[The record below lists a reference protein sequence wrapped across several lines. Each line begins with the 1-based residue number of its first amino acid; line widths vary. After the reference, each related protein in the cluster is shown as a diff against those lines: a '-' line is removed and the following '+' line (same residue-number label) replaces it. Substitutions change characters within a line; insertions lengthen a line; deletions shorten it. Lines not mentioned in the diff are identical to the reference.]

1 LKIRVS
7 NFPDDQRISSMQ
19 ATRIKYPG
27 VNMFFVQPAPL
38 QPAPVQAE
46 PGQLASKEH
55 MQDKSQTFINTPSNL
70 YQSSP
75 YFQQLLAYSNQ
86 NISPQLV
93 AHFEKQQP
101 YHFKSE
107 RGYAQNT
114 HGLPV
119 TNSLTYSQQSESNLH
134 HPESDSQTPLT
145 EYTQR
150 PPSQFEEQPEQFQY
164 QSSISQRQPIP
175 EEFPEDQSSYS
186 NSNQFFP
193 QMTNLYPVNFQQ
205 DARKQPSPDY
215 FQSSPTDPLQVTN
228 EHFYPPIVSQ
238 ASVLPQY
245 PHALPNWSPTLLSQS
260 NILPSLTSNFPEEK
274 SSRMVKSDSVPY
286 GPPLPDSYFF
296 PILSDSVL
304 NGSPRNE

>member
-1 LKIRVS
+1 
-7 NFPDDQRISSMQ
+7 
-19 ATRIKYPG
+19 
-27 VNMFFVQPAPL
+27 MFFVQPAPL
-38 QPAPVQAE
+38 QPAPVQPEPRQPAPVQSE
-46 PGQLASKEH
+46 PGQPASKES
-55 MQDKSQTFINTPSNL
+55 MQDKSQTSFPPSSNL
-70 YQSSP
+70 FQSSP

-93 AHFEKQQP
+93 EHFEKQQP
-101 YHFKSE
+101 YNFKSE
-107 RGYAQNT
+107 REYSQNT
-114 HGLPV
+114 QEGRPV
-119 TNSLTYSQQSESNLH
+119 TNSLTYSKESELNLH
-134 HPESDSQTPLT
+134 HAESDSLT
-145 EYTQR
+145 SPTAYTQR

-193 QMTNLYPVNFQQ
+193 QITNLYPVNFQQ
-205 DARKQPSPDY
+205 EARKQPSPDY
-215 FQSSPTDPLQVTN
+215 FQSSPTDPLQVPN
-228 EHFYPPIVSQ
+228 EHFYLPIVSQ

-245 PHALPNWSPTLLSQS
+245 PYALPNWSPTLLPQTNIFPSQ
-260 NILPSLTSNFPEEK
+260 TSYLPEEK

-286 GPPLPDSYFF
+286 GPHLPDSYFF

>member
-1 LKIRVS
+1 
-7 NFPDDQRISSMQ
+7 
-19 ATRIKYPG
+19 
-27 VNMFFVQPAPL
+27 MFFVQPAPL

-46 PGQLASKEH
+46 PGQLASKEL

-107 RGYAQNT
+107 RGYSKNT
-114 HGLPV
+114 QEGLSV
-119 TNSLTYSQQSESNLH
+119 KNSLMYSQESESDLR
-134 HPESDSQTPLT
+134 HPESDSLTPPT
-145 EYTQR
+145 AYTHR
-150 PPSQFEEQPEQFQY
+150 PPSQFEEQPVQFQY
-164 QSSISQRQPIP
+164 QSSISQSQSIP
-175 EEFPEDQSSYS
+175 EESPEDQSSYS

-193 QMTNLYPVNFQQ
+193 QITNLYPVNFQQ
-205 DARKQPSPDY
+205 EARKQPSPDY
-215 FQSSPTDPLQVTN
+215 FQSSPTDPLQVPN

-245 PHALPNWSPTLLSQS
+245 PYALPNWSPTLLPQT
-260 NILPSLTSNFPEEK
+260 NILPSQTSNFPEEK

-304 NGSPRNE
+304 NYSPRNE